1 LSEIFCAML
10 SPVADGP
17 LTLVARQPILEVS
30 GVVHAHELLFR
41 GGADAMVGGGERA
54 TASVLVSTFLDTRLD
69 EVTAGKPAW
78 VNVSRDFLLA
88 VDPLPMPPERVVLE
102 LLEDQLVDGP
112 LLDRLAGL
120 RRDGY
125 AIAADDFVWRP
136 GVDALLDH
144 VTHVKLD
151 MRALGVEGFGEQV
164 DLVAGRA
171 LVVLAEKVET
181 AAEAAATVALGA
193 TLLQGFHFARPES
206 VPGRPL
212 TGSRRAAVRSA
223 VTLCASADFDEV
235 ERALRSD
242 PALSLRVLNFLNSA
256 ASPTTHRVSSIR
268 QALVLVGPRTVAQWA
283 ATLLLSD
290 LAEHRRAT
298 LAAALLRAALCERL
312 AGPARDAG
320 FVVGMLSA
328 RDALVGAPLPEIL
341 GGLPLDDAV
350 SAAVLSHAGPLGDTL
365 AAAIRIAEGAGAATP
380 DEADALRDALVWA
393 DGALPPR
400 G

>member
-1 LSEIFCAML
+1 VRV
-10 SPVADGP
+10 PDGP
-17 LTLVARQPILEVS
+17 LTLVARQPILEAS
-30 GVVHAHELLFR
+30 GAVHAHELLFR
-41 GGADAMVGGGERA
+41 GGVDALLGGGERA

-78 VNVSRDFLLA
+78 VNVSREFLLA
-88 VDPLPMPPERVVLE
+88 VDPLPIGPERIVLE
-102 LLEDQLVDGP
+102 LLEDQLVDDA
-112 LLDRLAGL
+112 LLARVAAL
-120 RRDGY
+120 RRKGY
-125 AIAADDFVWRP
+125 TIAADDFTWRP
-136 GVDALLDH
+136 DVDPLLDH

-151 MRALGVEGFGEQV
+151 VRALGMEGFGEQARLLAGR
-164 DLVAGRA
+164 DLV
-171 LVVLAEKVET
+171 LLAEKVET
-181 AAEAAATVALGA
+181 AEEAEAAITLGA

-212 TGSRRAAVRSA
+212 TGPRRAAVRSA

-256 ASPTTHRVSSIR
+256 GSPTTHRVSSIR

-312 AGPARDAG
+312 AEPARDEG

-328 RDALVGAPLPEIL
+328 LDALVGAPLPEIL

-350 SAAVLSHAGPLGDTL
+350 SAAVLDRTGALG
-365 AAAIRIAEGAGAATP
+365 AALTEAIRIAEGTGAATP
-380 DEADALRDALVWA
+380 EEAGALRDALAWA

-400 G
+400 R